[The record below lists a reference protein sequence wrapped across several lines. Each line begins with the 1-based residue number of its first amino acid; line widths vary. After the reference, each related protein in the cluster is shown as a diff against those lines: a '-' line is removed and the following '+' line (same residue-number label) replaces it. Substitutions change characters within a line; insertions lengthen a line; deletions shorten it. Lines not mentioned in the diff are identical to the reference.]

1 MLKTLVHPESKREI
15 KVSEADEAS
24 YRARGYLSPEEV
36 SVIDDEID
44 DEMGDS
50 PDDETG
56 DDQEDVETFED

>member
-36 SVIDDEID
+36 SVIDETGDSTD
-44 DEMGDS
+44 DEMGDA
-50 PDDETG
+50 G
-56 DDQEDVETFED
+56 GVDDQEDAGAFED

>member
-36 SVIDDEID
+36 SDDLGDPTDDET
-44 DEMGDS
+44 G
-50 PDDETG
+50 DDETG